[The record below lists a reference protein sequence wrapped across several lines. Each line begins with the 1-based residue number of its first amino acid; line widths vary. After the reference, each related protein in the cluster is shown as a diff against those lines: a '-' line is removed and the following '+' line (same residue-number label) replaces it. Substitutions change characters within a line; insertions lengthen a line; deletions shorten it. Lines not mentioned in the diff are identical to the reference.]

1 MVNFQ
6 PKEKIGSSSEELS
19 SATTQQ
25 NCLFT
30 DGVSNS
36 ELIQILSGS
45 ASDTPEVPNTGSSQ
59 NTSGIPAEL
68 KAQYEQRSGIP
79 MNDVSVH
86 YNSDKPVQYGALAY
100 TQGNDV
106 YLGPG
111 QEKHLGHELG
121 HVIQQKQGCV
131 PVTGS
136 VGGAPLNDD
145 PALEQEADSFLSS
158 NSPVQ
163 HITAGYHPDSGA
175 PIQRLRINL
184 SGDGENI
191 DPIIYNSRY
200 YNMQTAG
207 GDRLPIPNGKH
218 KEVKDTVLKHKIPL
232 TIDENIVFEGH
243 GVPNKYDETAI
254 ESLQYFFP
262 KELAKMA
269 AKIPKPDDWKGKI
282 ILFGCCAGDIAPQVA
297 EEYYNITGK
306 SVTVVGPKEVI
317 SSFIHY
323 LEPTKSIFGFM
334 NPKKQAAL
342 EADSNIQFFKEIC
355 TVTWCELSD
364 NLTDFFDNLTD
375 PSLALDQKP
384 QAVLEFIYTYLIPTI
399 EKINDMKKNPPD
411 GFWERYPILEFNLQ
425 SLNENLNLLWNK
437 LQKFAKCVASLY
449 NWHDNTIEVNEIIED
464 QIYDLR
470 NLVEQVCHICT
481 EIYLK
486 YFEEHTTIFH
496 SYLDFGDKEMMI
508 SATYTDEDDDMAFS
522 LAQRMA
528 LFGDEKEDKNSAF
541 ALAQRIALFEK
552 NR

>member
-1 MVNFQ
+1 MFAFQ
-6 PKEKIGSSSEELS
+6 SREKIGGPSEKLS
-19 SATTQQ
+19 SATAQQ
-25 NCLFT
+25 NRSFVS
-30 DGVSNS
+30 GFSNS
-36 ELIQILSGS
+36 ELLQFLSGS
-45 ASDTPEVPNTGSSQ
+45 TSDTPEVSALGPSK
-59 NTSGIPAEL
+59 NTSGIPAGL
-68 KAQYEQRSGIP
+68 KAKYEQRSGIS
-79 MNDVSVH
+79 MDDVSVH
-86 YNSDKPVQYGALAY
+86 YNSAKPVQYGALAY

-106 YLGPG
+106 YLSPG

-121 HVIQQKQGCV
+121 HVIQQKQGRV
-131 PVTGS
+131 PITGS

-163 HITAGYHPDSGA
+163 HIMAGYHPDSGA

-184 SGDGENI
+184 SGDGNDG
-191 DPIIYNSRY
+191 DPVVRKNQYFDI
-200 YNMQTAG
+200 QTG
-207 GDRLPIPNGKH
+207 GNRLFIPDSNHDKVMATVCKH
-218 KEVKDTVLKHKIPL
+218 KRPL
-232 TIDENIVFEGH
+232 VIDEDIVFEGH